1 MDTWLPYYESI
12 VFNVVGRYNHATDNH
27 CVLKKATVVKK
38 QRPINLE
45 LNTISFP
52 PAAIA
57 SILHRISGVIMLVLV
72 GLLVWLLACSLSSP
86 EGFADAKAFIA
97 HPLVRFVVWGFLTA
111 LGYHII
117 AGVRHMIMDLGF
129 GFDKAVGQRTA
140 RFAIFLGVVWAIIAG
155 VWLW

>member
-1 MDTWLPYYESI
+1 M
-12 VFNVVGRYNHATDNH
+12 
-27 CVLKKATVVKK
+27 VKK

-45 LNTISFP
+45 LNTIKFP

-57 SILHRISGVIMLVLV
+57 SILHRVSGVIMLVLV
-72 GLLVWLLACSLSSP
+72 GLLVWLLATSLSSP
-86 EGFADAKAFIA
+86 EGFAAAQSALA
-97 HPLVRFVVWGFLTA
+97 HPFVRFVIWGFLTA

-129 GFDKAVGQRTA
+129 GVKKKTGQVSATLS
-140 RFAIFLGVVWAIIAG
+140 IGLGIVWAIIAG

>member
-1 MDTWLPYYESI
+1 
-12 VFNVVGRYNHATDNH
+12 
-27 CVLKKATVVKK
+27 VVKK

-52 PAAIA
+52 PAAMA
-57 SILHRISGVIMLVLV
+57 SILHRVSGVIMLVLM
-72 GLLVWLLACSLSSP
+72 GFLVWLLATSLSGP
-86 EGFADAKAFIA
+86 EGFATVKSVTA
-97 HPLVRFVVWGFLTA
+97 HPVAKFVIWGFLTA

-129 GFDKAVGQRTA
+129 GVEKVLGQRTA
-140 RFAIFLGVVWAIIAG
+140 RFSIALGVVWAVVAG